1 MTLPFPDFNDYIEKI
16 ADEFREIKEFH
27 KAGKPYVLKPRV
39 AVLTFWGSL
48 RSWTCAGHY
57 HEHPE
62 LDLINIIEALSGMP
76 FDVEFISFDDLKNKG
91 LDNYDVVINAGFAG
105 SAWSGGEQWKDER
118 LFHFLQSG

>member
-1 MTLPFPDFNDYIEKI
+1 MQVN
-16 ADEFREIKEFH
+16 
-27 KAGKPYVLKPRV
+27 
-39 AVLTFWGSL
+39 
-48 RSWTCAGHY
+48 Y

-105 SAWSGGEQWKDER
+105 SAWSGGEQWKDEKDCFTSYR
-118 LFHFLQSG
+118 VG